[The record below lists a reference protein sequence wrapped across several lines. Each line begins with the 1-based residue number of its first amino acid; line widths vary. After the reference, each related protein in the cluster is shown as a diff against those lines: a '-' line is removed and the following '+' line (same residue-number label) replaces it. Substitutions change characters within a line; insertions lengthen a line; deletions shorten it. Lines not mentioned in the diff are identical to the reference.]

1 MKRLAILLF
10 FALPLFAQTPP
21 YSIEPASGSVVGGDL
36 VIIKG
41 NFPMTQT
48 YEIYFDAIRI
58 RSIGF
63 SDDGDVLVIN
73 TPPHLPGRSKVT
85 LRVNGVLVDPGLTFE
100 FTGYVG
106 LPFERVLL
114 PVFTPPIA
122 GAFGSEF
129 RTELDVVNT
138 AAEPV
143 SIYGLTTCCGGA
155 VDPRIPFML
164 PRRIALPVL
173 IANGAPGRFALVP
186 RDQVQHLTANLRA
199 YDTSRSSENFGTEVP
214 VARMTKDFTTEP
226 FALLGVP
233 LDARFRKT
241 LRIYAEDP
249 NVVTIRGLGAPRTVT
264 LTGNTDM
271 FTPAYAEISDFP
283 AGTGLTDVIIEP
295 TRAGAGVWAFI
306 TVTNN
311 ETQHIT
317 TIAPPAR

>member
-21 YSIEPASGSVVGGDL
+21 YSIEPASGTIRGGDT
-36 VIIKG
+36 VIIRG
-41 NFPMTQT
+41 NFPLGQT
-48 YEIYFDAIRI
+48 YEVFFDTNRI
-58 RSIGF
+58 TTIGF
-63 SDDGDVLVIN
+63 LDGGNAITVQ
-73 TPPHLPGRSKVT
+73 TPVHLPGVSKVT
-85 LRVNGVLVDPGLTFE
+85 LKVNGVTVDPGLTYE
-100 FTGYVG
+100 FTGYLSVA
-106 LPFERVLL
+106 FERVLL

-129 RTELDVVNT
+129 RTELDLVNT

-143 SIYGLTTCCGGA
+143 PVYGLTTCCGGA
-155 VDPRIPFML
+155 VDPRIPLLL
-164 PRRIALPVL
+164 PRRAALPVL
-173 IANGAPGRFALVP
+173 VTNGAPGRFALVP
-186 RDQVQHLTANLRA
+186 REEMDKLTANLRA
-199 YDTSRSSENFGTEVP
+199 YDTSRSAENFGTEVP
-214 VARMTKDFTTEP
+214 LARMTKDFTSQP
-226 FALLGVP
+226 FPLLGVP

-295 TRAGAGVWAFI
+295 TNAGAGVWAFI